1 MRAGTITLLL
11 AMLAAFN
18 TSRPVHAAVHS
29 RIQWRDNI
37 QMAALEAQGAD
48 KPLLIEF
55 STTRCGYCK
64 KMQRETF
71 SNEKVISQVKKC
83 FVPVSID
90 GNAHRRLAE
99 QMGVRS
105 YPTTVIVSPEMKVVA
120 KIIGFRTADQL
131 TVDLTKICTHSK
143 PNSQHGRPLA

>member
-18 TSRPVHAAVHS
+18 TSRPVHAAVHGG
-29 RIQWRDNI
+29 IQWWDNI

-71 SNEKVISQVKKC
+71 SNEKVISHVKKC
-83 FVPVSID
+83 FVPVTVD
-90 GNAHRRLAE
+90 GDAHRRLAK
-99 QMGVRS
+99 QMIATTKVRNLFS
-105 YPTTVIVSPEMKVVA
+105 PT
-120 KIIGFRTADQL
+120 
-131 TVDLTKICTHSK
+131 
-143 PNSQHGRPLA
+143 